1 MQQTRTAASALDG
14 CYLESRCKIIEIAA
28 NLDRIAQSSGA
39 AGLSSDRRMSQL
51 TAAMAILLD
60 GNADKAKRCQ
70 MAFSLPYEDGWHERF
85 KRS

>member
-1 MQQTRTAASALDG
+1 MKSTRTASSALDG
-14 CYLESRCKIIEIAA
+14 SFLESRCKIIEIAA

-39 AGLSSDRRMSQL
+39 QALASDRRMSQL
-51 TAAMAILLD
+51 TAALAILIDD
-60 GNADKAKRCQ
+60 GADKAKRCQ